1 VNVSLESSLPTHLR
15 GPATTITRIA
25 AGLSGAGVYRVEAGG
40 QAFVLKVSSE
50 DEPIDEWR
58 RKLDILRLV
67 AAAGVAP
74 ALVHADE
81 SRRAVLTAFVADRS
95 FFAIYLDPRTREAAI
110 AQLGRTIRRLH
121 ELPLSDAGSAKDG
134 REFLASVWSEIGPS
148 FALPAFVGDA
158 VRRVLD
164 EAPPPPDRPLV
175 LSHNDINPTNLV
187 YDGDRLMLL
196 DWETAGANEPFYDL
210 AAVSVFLRM
219 DEETCLKVLAAY
231 EGRAVSAIP
240 ARLAYDRRLVAALCG
255 TVILRLARA
264 SGHAGADGETLEST
278 PPLGEFY
285 QRLRSGSLSIAT
297 AEGQWWFGL
306 ALVKASAGL

>member
-1 VNVSLESSLPTHLR
+1 MSASLESSLPAHLR
-15 GPATTITRIA
+15 APATTITRIA
-25 AGLSGAGVYRVEAGG
+25 AGLSGAVVYRVEAGG
-40 QAFVLKVSSE
+40 QAFVLKISSG
-50 DEPIDEWR
+50 DEPLAEWR
-58 RKLDILRLV
+58 RKLEVLRLV
-67 AAAGVAP
+67 AGAGLAP

-81 SRRAVLTAFVADRS
+81 SRRAALSAFVVDRS

-121 ELPLSDAGSAKDG
+121 DLPLPDAGPAKDG
-134 REFLASVWSEIGPS
+134 REFLASVWSDLGSS

-164 EAPPPPDRPLV
+164 EEPPTADRPLV

-187 YDGDRLMLL
+187 YDGERLVLL

-219 DEETCLKVLAAY
+219 DDATCLSLLAAY
-231 EGRAVSAIP
+231 DGRPVSAVP

-264 SGHAGADGETLEST
+264 SGHPGASGETIDST